1 MKEVA
6 IHLATRLLPP
16 LIILLAATVAAHFL
30 GWPVS
35 PVLLHVLGPLAVCA
49 VAPVPQ
55 TALQYAHIF
64 RLNESLAAGLIQA
77 GTIVSFILMPF
88 LGVVAAVSAAAGS
101 VLPLVTA
108 LASVAAAVA
117 MTTQLI
123 ALKRPAVKDTRVKMV
138 YKGPSVVTTEAVS
151 ASSSSVAEKKEVPST
166 TIEKQPQQDG
176 SSSSSSS
183 SGGDDSAPPR
193 RSSFKDVDGG
203 NEGGGP
209 SPPFPAAAAAVVVTV
224 KVGMSGIGRRRG
236 LLPPRRLGGLALRKG
251 FSMLV
256 GKNSVNAPVLFLR

>member
-117 MTTQLI
+117 MTTLLI

-176 SSSSSSS
+176 SSSNS
-183 SGGDDSAPPR
+183 SGGDDSAPPS

-251 FSMLV
+251 FSMPV